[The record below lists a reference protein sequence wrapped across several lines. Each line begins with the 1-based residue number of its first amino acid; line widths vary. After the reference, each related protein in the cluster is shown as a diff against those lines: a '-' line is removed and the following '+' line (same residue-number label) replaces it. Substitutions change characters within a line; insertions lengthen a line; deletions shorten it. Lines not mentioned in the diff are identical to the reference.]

1 MKNAMYLILLA
12 VFALPPLAEAGE
24 TPETIL
30 IRQMLS
36 NDISGY
42 RRGNA
47 ELALGGYGEHFVSYL
62 GHQNG
67 DPRAWT
73 IRHESR
79 DALAGQMAVKKE
91 TLGCLCKCWPVW
103 ILVRYPYA
111 PP

>member
-12 VFALPPLAEAGE
+12 VFALAPLAEAGE

-73 IRHESR
+73 VRHESR
-79 DALAGQMAVKKE
+79 DALAG
-91 TLGCLCKCWPVW
+91 
-103 ILVRYPYA
+103 
-111 PP
+111 